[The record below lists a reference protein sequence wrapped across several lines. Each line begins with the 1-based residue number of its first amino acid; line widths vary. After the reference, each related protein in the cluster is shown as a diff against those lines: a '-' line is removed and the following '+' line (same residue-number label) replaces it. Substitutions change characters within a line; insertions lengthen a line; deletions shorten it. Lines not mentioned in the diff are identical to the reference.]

1 MNGSKFCP
9 EAPCNGF
16 VRDSLRLV
24 PLHMMCS
31 FNERRRGGRSKGKK
45 EKAAETLCLFLGLRL
60 QRPIGHNSCRANNKH
75 SPSKCKRIGTQS
87 YFIKVIV
94 LHKSLTLNAL

>member
-1 MNGSKFCP
+1 MNCNKFCP

-31 FNERRRGGRSKGKK
+31 FNETRRGAGRREEKK
-45 EKAAETLCLFLGLRL
+45 K
-60 QRPIGHNSCRANNKH
+60 K
-75 SPSKCKRIGTQS
+75 
-87 YFIKVIV
+87 
-94 LHKSLTLNAL
+94 